1 MISRN
6 FCTRKSLTQPPSAV
20 QYFFMGNITHI
31 TSKPSLDYEST
42 QMYTKFHQISTTYEK
57 RNNDD
62 TKDKESNGNNEG
74 FTDRF

>member
-1 MISRN
+1 MP
-6 FCTRKSLTQPPSAV
+6 FCEA
-20 QYFFMGNITHI
+20 
-31 TSKPSLDYEST
+31 
-42 QMYTKFHQISTTYEK
+42 STTYEK